1 MPQENIDA
9 ARNDSLPEGA
19 APFLYMQIDQPPGGS
34 GGPDV
39 PGVGDT
45 PDTSGTGDGTPL
57 EEEPPAGGGG
67 TETPTEPT
75 APIDQPP
82 GGSGG

>member
-9 ARNDSLPEGA
+9 ARNDSLPEGT

-34 GGPDV
+34 GGPTGSTAD
-39 PGVGDT
+39 DT
-45 PDTSGTGDGTPL
+45 PDDSGTTDGPTEEPTSG
-57 EEEPPAGGGG
+57 GGADS
-67 TETPTEPT
+67 PTEPT
-75 APIDQPP
+75 TPIDQPP